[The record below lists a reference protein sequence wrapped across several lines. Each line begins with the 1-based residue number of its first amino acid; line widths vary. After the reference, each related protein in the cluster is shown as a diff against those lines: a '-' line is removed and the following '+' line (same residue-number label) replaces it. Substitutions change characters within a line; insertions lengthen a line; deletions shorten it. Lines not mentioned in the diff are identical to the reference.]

1 VAEAKV
7 TSEPRGAIDR
17 TEGLLDRLAA
27 AISWVWLALIGVI
40 GLSVIL
46 RYAFGQGRVE
56 LEELQWHLYA
66 VGFLTGIVAC
76 VVHDR
81 HVRVD
86 VLRERMRPRTRDWV
100 DFYGLLL
107 FQLPLVALVL
117 WSAGAFVAESFQV
130 GERSAS
136 PGGLPLRWL
145 LKAFLPLAFVALGA
159 ASLARL
165 ARVATRLFGQAN
177 EDASPRANPDGR
189 P

>member
-1 VAEAKV
+1 MATEARK
-7 TSEPRGAIDR
+7 AIDR
-17 TEGLLDRLAA
+17 IEGFLDRLAA
-27 AISWVWLALIGVI
+27 GISWVWLALIAVI
-40 GLSVIL
+40 GLAVVL
-46 RYAFGQGRVE
+46 RYVFGQGRVE

-86 VLRERMRPRTRDWV
+86 VLRERMRPRTRDWI

-117 WSAGAFVAESFQV
+117 WSAGPFVAESFQV
-130 GERSAS
+130 GERSAA
-136 PGGLPLRWL
+136 PGGLPFRWL

-165 ARVATRLFGQAN
+165 ARVATRLFG
-177 EDASPRANPDGR
+177 RANDQAHPGER